1 MNIPRLHPDTI
12 EAVKEKAD
20 IYEIVSERV
29 ILKRRGKNF
38 VGLCPFHEEKT
49 PSFNISPSKQMY
61 YCFGCGASGDA
72 IKFIMEI
79 GKHSFVDA
87 VLELAKRYQVP
98 IKTLEPEKNQELQ
111 HQITCRQQLYEII
124 AIAVSFYQHALRQ
137 PQGRHALEYLK
148 SERNLSE
155 EIIQKF
161 QLGYAPPGWETLYHY
176 LVEVKKFPAQLV
188 EKTGLIKQRKGGN
201 GYIDLFRN
209 RLIIPIHD
217 SQGRAIAFGGRSLT
231 DEEPKYL
238 NSPETEL
245 FNKRKTLFALD
256 KAKKYISQQD
266 YALIVEGYFD
276 AIALHAVGINNVVA
290 SLGTALSIEQ
300 VRILLRYTESKQI
313 ILNFDADKAGT
324 FATERAI
331 EELTNLVYKGEIQLK
346 ILNLPEGKDADE
358 YLKNYS
364 RQEYEKLLNESPL
377 WIDWQIER
385 ILTGKNLKQVGHY
398 QQVAREMV
406 KLLSQI
412 EENQIR
418 NYYLNRCAEILSMG
432 ESSLVPLRARSLL
445 LEINRIKF
453 RRPEKN
459 EKKDKEIFPLPPE
472 IVLLEQA
479 EALILRIYLHCPEY
493 RKTIIDILEE
503 RNIQFSFSHHRFLWR
518 QILEIQNPEISASEI
533 ISKIQYRNLEYP
545 PEMAQISKLFYLD
558 EKTKQDIA
566 REPLIIRSA
575 AACIERIMCE
585 KRYRYYMEMWSQTDL
600 NANPELSRYYW
611 QQTLAQKNRIQEL
624 DRERFPSLYDL
635 ISIEN

>member
-49 PSFNISPSKQMY
+49 PSFNVSPSKQMY
-61 YCFGCGASGDA
+61 YCFGCGASGNA
-72 IKFIMEI
+72 ITFIMEI

-98 IKTLEPEKNQELQ
+98 IKTLEQEKNKELQ
-111 HQITCRQQLYEII
+111 QQITLRQQLYEII
-124 AIAVSFYQHALRQ
+124 AIAVNFYQHALRQ
-137 PQGRHALEYLK
+137 PQGHQALEYLK
-148 SERNLSE
+148 SNRNLSE

-176 LVEVKKFPAQLV
+176 LVEVKKIPVQLV
-188 EKTGLIKQRKGGN
+188 EKTGLIKQKKGGG
-201 GYIDLFRN
+201 GYIDLFRD
-209 RLIIPIHD
+209 RIIIPIHD

-231 DEEPKYL
+231 NEEPKYL

-256 KAKKYISQQD
+256 KAKTYISKQD
-266 YALIVEGYFD
+266 YAIIVEGYFD

-324 FATERAI
+324 NATERAI

-346 ILNLPEGKDADE
+346 ILNLPDGKDADE
-358 YLKNYS
+358 YLKNSS

-406 KLLSQI
+406 KLLSRI

-418 NYYLNRCAEILSMG
+418 NYYLNRSAEMLSMG
-432 ESSLVPLRARSLL
+432 ESSLVPLRVRSLL

-453 RRPEKN
+453 RRSEKN

-472 IVLLEQA
+472 IVLLEEA

-493 RKTIIDILEE
+493 RKTILDILEE

-518 QILEIQNPEISASEI
+518 QILEIQTPEISASKI
-533 ISKIQYRNLEYP
+533 ISKIQERKLEYP
-545 PEMAQISKLFYLD
+545 EEMAQISKLFYLD
-558 EKTKQDIA
+558 EKTRQDIA

-575 AACIERIMCE
+575 AACIERIICE
-585 KRYRYYMEMWSQTDL
+585 KRYRYYMEMWSQIDL

-611 QQTLAQKNRIQEL
+611 QQSLAQKNRIQEL
-624 DRERFPSLYDL
+624 DRERFPSIYDL
-635 ISIEN
+635 I

>member
-49 PSFNISPSKQMY
+49 PSFNVSPSKQMY

-111 HQITCRQQLYEII
+111 QQITCRQQLYEII

-137 PQGRHALEYLK
+137 SRHALEYLK

-176 LVEVKKFPAQLV
+176 LVEVKKIPAQLV

-201 GYIDLFRN
+201 GYIDLFRD

-231 DEEPKYL
+231 NEEPKYL

-324 FATERAI
+324 LATERAI
-331 EELTNLVYKGEIQLK
+331 EELTNLVYKGEMQLK

-385 ILTGKNLKQVGHY
+385 ILTGKNIKQVGHY

-412 EENQIR
+412 EDNQIR

-624 DRERFPSLYDL
+624 DRERFPSLDDL